1 MSQDY
6 TVGQKLG
13 DYEILGILGAGG
25 MGKVYKVRNTISDR
39 VEAMKILLPDLAGQK
54 DLADRFLREI
64 KVLASLN
71 HPNIAALRTA
81 LTLDNQL
88 VMIMEFVDGVTLS
101 SRLHQGAIPPTQAVK
116 YIDQVLEALSY
127 AHKQNVIHRD
137 IKPANMMLTPDGVVK
152 LMDFGIARSASDRSL
167 TMTGTTL
174 GSLNYMPPE
183 QVKGDPAD
191 NRSDLYSLGVSLY
204 EMVTGQLPFTADSNY
219 AMMAAHL
226 QEVPKPPIVLRPGIP
241 QALNQIIVM
250 ALAKDPGQ
258 RFQSADAFRGAL
270 KSVQAQGGGTQ
281 PEVSPRS
288 YAPSAHAGSATS
300 LFNDSPASNSPTTMM
315 DAPVFQKT
323 DPIPSNTPAPVFAT
337 ALLPPTREATPQPPP
352 PSPAVVGGK
361 SHRGLY
367 IALGAFIVVVVLFAA
382 GLYLPMRIKTMA
394 GAGKSGST
402 PKTSGPG
409 GASVSTPSSVPPST
423 SSDTVTPPTS
433 PTPPTDPIAQ
443 SPGGATGSASGTASG
458 STGAQSPQSGQAST
472 DNVPD
477 PNAPSTS
484 PNSSSGSSGTSS
496 NSGSAQPPR
505 KPGAG
510 KSKKDAQAS
519 EADVQAKA
527 EAAAQAD
534 EVEKLY
540 DDIDGRSTAVSQ
552 SLDNLQKQQA
562 ASGYGL
568 RGDIVA
574 AQQRMKTDISKAQA
588 AIQKQDS
595 KSAKKYLDMAE
606 AELSTLEK
614 FLGK

>member
-6 TVGQKLG
+6 AVGQKLG

-64 KVLASLN
+64 KVLASLH

-101 SRLHQGAIPPTQAVK
+101 SRLHQSAIPPALAVK
-116 YIDQVLEALSY
+116 YIDQVLDALSY
-127 AHKQNVIHRD
+127 AHKQNIIHRD
-137 IKPANMMLTPDGVVK
+137 IKPANMMLTPDGTVK

-204 EMVTGQLPFTADSNY
+204 ELVTGQLPFTADSNY

-270 KSVQAQGGGTQ
+270 KSVPTQGAATQ
-281 PEVSPRS
+281 PGADPR
-288 YAPSAHAGSATS
+288 AFVPSVNAGSATA
-300 LFNDSPASNSPTTMM
+300 LFQETPASQSPTTVM
-315 DAPVFQKT
+315 D
-323 DPIPSNTPAPVFAT
+323 TPAYRQTPHVAT
-337 ALLPPTREATPQPPP
+337 AAIPVSAAPAGDMSQAPPP
-352 PSPAVVGGK
+352 AVSGSG
-361 SHRGLY
+361 HRGLY
-367 IALGAFIVVVVLFAA
+367 IALGAFIVVAVLFAA
-382 GLYLPMRIKTMA
+382 GLYLPSRIKTLA
-394 GAGKSGST
+394 GAGKNAPPSQQTSSSATSPSSTTGPVSPDVTTPSSST
-402 PKTSGPG
+402 PTSTVPTMPTDSEAATAA
-409 GASVSTPSSVPPST
+409 ASAQAVQSGQSPPDSSNAASTPSTDSVPSPS
-423 SSDTVTPPTS
+423 
-433 PTPPTDPIAQ
+433 A
-443 SPGGATGSASGTASG
+443 A
-458 STGAQSPQSGQAST
+458 
-472 DNVPD
+472 
-477 PNAPSTS
+477 
-484 PNSSSGSSGTSS
+484 SSSGGTP
-496 NSGSAQPPR
+496 AQPGK
-505 KPGAG
+505 KPSPA
-510 KSKKDAQAS
+510 KSKKDNQAAQAD
-519 EADVQAKA
+519 AQAKA
-527 EAAAQAD
+527 EEAAA
-534 EVEKLY
+534 VEENEHRY
-540 DDIDGRSTAVSQ
+540 DDIDSRSAAVST
-552 SLDNLQKQQA
+552 SLDNIQRQQA
-562 ASGYGL
+562 AAGYGL
-568 RGDIVA
+568 RGDIVS
-574 AQQRMKTDISKAQA
+574 AQQRMRTDLGKAQA
-588 AIQKQDS
+588 AMQKQDT
-595 KSAKKYLDMAE
+595 KAAKKYLDMAE
-606 AELSTLEK
+606 AELTTIEK

>member
-54 DLADRFLREI
+54 ELADRFLREI
-64 KVLASLN
+64 KVLASLH

-101 SRLHQGAIPPTQAVK
+101 SRLNQGAIPPALAVK
-116 YIDQVLEALSY
+116 YIDQVLDALSY
-127 AHKQNVIHRD
+127 AHKQNIIHRD
-137 IKPANMMLTPDGVVK
+137 IKPANMMLTPDGTVK

-204 EMVTGQLPFTADSNY
+204 EMVTGQLPFTAESNY

-241 QALNQIIVM
+241 QTLNQIIVM

-270 KSVQAQGGGTQ
+270 KSVPAQGAATQ
-281 PEVSPRS
+281 PGADPR
-288 YAPSAHAGSATS
+288 AFVPSANAGSATA
-300 LFNDSPASNSPTTMM
+300 LFQDTPASQSPTTLM
-315 DAPVFQKT
+315 D
-323 DPIPSNTPAPVFAT
+323 TPAFPQTPRVAAAT
-337 ALLPPTREATPQPPP
+337 LAAEPTGGLPPTREAVAPPP
-352 PSPAVVGGK
+352 VVSGS

-367 IALGAFIVVVVLFAA
+367 IALGAFIVVAVLFAA
-382 GLYLPMRIKTMA
+382 GLYLPSRIKTMA
-394 GAGKSGST
+394 GAGKPAAPAKDSRPANS
-402 PKTSGPG
+402 
-409 GASVSTPSSVPPST
+409 
-423 SSDTVTPPTS
+423 
-433 PTPPTDPIAQ
+433 
-443 SPGGATGSASGTASG
+443 SGTGLSIPPDTTTLPPAASIP
-458 STGAQSPQSGQAST
+458 T
-472 DNVPD
+472 D
-477 PNAPSTS
+477 PNAPTTGGATPSSPGAPGAQSGQPSQPAPDISNAAAVPANDATPSPSTPAS
-484 PNSSSGSSGTSS
+484 PNANPS
-496 NSGSAQPPR
+496 QP
-505 KPGAG
+505 A
-510 KSKKDAQAS
+510 KKLVPAKTKKDTQVSQADAQAK
-519 EADVQAKA
+519 AD
-527 EAAAQAD
+527 EAAAA
-534 EVEKLY
+534 EENEHRY
-540 DDIDGRSTAVSQ
+540 DDIDSRSAAVSQ
-552 SLDNLQKQQA
+552 SLDNIQRQQA
-562 ASGYGL
+562 AAGYGL
-568 RGDIVA
+568 RGDIVS
-574 AQQRMKTDISKAQA
+574 AQQRMKTDISRAQA
-588 AIQKQDS
+588 AMQKHDTPG
-595 KSAKKYLDMAE
+595 AKKYLDMAE
-606 AELSTLEK
+606 AELSTIEK

>member
-54 DLADRFLREI
+54 ELADRFLREI
-64 KVLASLN
+64 KVLASLH

-101 SRLHQGAIPPTQAVK
+101 SRLNQGAIPPALAVK
-116 YIDQVLEALSY
+116 YIDQVLDALSY
-127 AHKQNVIHRD
+127 AHKQNIIHRD
-137 IKPANMMLTPDGVVK
+137 IKPANMMLTPDGTVK

-204 EMVTGQLPFTADSNY
+204 EMVTGQLPFTAESNY

-241 QALNQIIVM
+241 QTLNQIIVM

-270 KSVQAQGGGTQ
+270 KSVPAQGAPAQ
-281 PEVSPRS
+281 PGADPR
-288 YAPSAHAGSATS
+288 AFVPSANPGSATA
-300 LFNDSPASNSPTTMM
+300 LFQETPASQSPTTVM
-315 DAPVFQKT
+315 D
-323 DPIPSNTPAPVFAT
+323 TPAYQQNRGVGTVANPVLA
-337 ALLPPTREATPQPPP
+337 AAPADAMPQAPPP
-352 PSPAVVGGK
+352 RASGS

-382 GLYLPMRIKTMA
+382 GLYLPSRIKTLA
-394 GAGKSGST
+394 GAGKSV
-402 PKTSGPG
+402 PPAQQATSSA
-409 GASVSTPSSVPPST
+409 ASPSSGDAAAPS
-423 SSDTVTPPTS
+423 
-433 PTPPTDPIAQ
+433 
-443 SPGGATGSASGTASG
+443 SASPAPPDPAATAAAS
-458 STGAQSPQSGQAST
+458 AQAAQSGQSSPDSSSAATSTST
-472 DNVPD
+472 DTVP
-477 PNAPSTS
+477 ATSAS
-484 PNSSSGSSGTSS
+484 PNSGGTP
-496 NSGSAQPPR
+496 AVPAK
-505 KPGAG
+505 KPGST
-510 KSKKDAQAS
+510 KPKKDQAD
-519 EADVQAKA
+519 ED
-527 EAAAQAD
+527 AAAQAKAD
-534 EVEKLY
+534 EAAAVEENEHRY
-540 DDIDGRSTAVSQ
+540 DDIDSRSAAVSQ
-552 SLDNLQKQQA
+552 SLDNIQRQQA
-562 ASGYGL
+562 AAGYGL
-568 RGDIVA
+568 RGDIVS

-588 AIQKQDS
+588 AMQKHDTQG
-595 KSAKKYLDMAE
+595 AKKYLDMAE
-606 AELSTLEK
+606 AELSTIEK

>member
-39 VEAMKILLPDLAGQK
+39 VEAMKILLPDLVGQK

-64 KVLASLN
+64 KVLASLH

-101 SRLHQGAIPPTQAVK
+101 SRLHQGAIPPALAVK
-116 YIDQVLEALSY
+116 YIDQVLDALSY
-127 AHKQNVIHRD
+127 AHKQNIIHRD
-137 IKPANMMLTPDGVVK
+137 IKPANMMLTPDGTVK

-241 QALNQIIVM
+241 QTLNQIIVM

-270 KSVQAQGGGTQ
+270 KSVPTQGAATQ
-281 PEVSPRS
+281 PGADPR
-288 YAPSAHAGSATS
+288 AFVPSANAGSATA
-300 LFNDSPASNSPTTMM
+300 LFQETPASQSPTTLM
-315 DAPVFQKT
+315 D
-323 DPIPSNTPAPVFAT
+323 TPAYQQTPRVAT
-337 ALLPPTREATPQPPP
+337 VASPAVSAAPPDVMPQAPPP
-352 PSPAVVGGK
+352 PVRGN

-367 IALGAFIVVVVLFAA
+367 IALGAFIVVAVLFAA
-382 GLYLPMRIKTMA
+382 GLYLPSRIKTLA
-394 GAGKSGST
+394 GAGKT
-402 PKTSGPG
+402 ATQQQ
-409 GASVSTPSSVPPST
+409 ASSSAASSSPTAPTPSSDAMTPAPATPVSTDPNATTASGAATAAASSQAVQSGQPSPDSSNAPPTTSTDTVPST
-423 SSDTVTPPTS
+423 SGGSNSSANPPQ
-433 PTPPTDPIAQ
+433 PPKKP
-443 SPGGATGSASGTASG
+443 SAGK
-458 STGAQSPQSGQAST
+458 PQKDSQAS
-472 DNVPD
+472 
-477 PNAPSTS
+477 
-484 PNSSSGSSGTSS
+484 
-496 NSGSAQPPR
+496 
-505 KPGAG
+505 
-510 KSKKDAQAS
+510 QA
-519 EADVQAKA
+519 AAQAKA
-527 EAAAQAD
+527 EEAAA
-534 EVEKLY
+534 VEENEHRF
-540 DDIDGRSTAVSQ
+540 DDIDSRSAAVST
-552 SLDNLQKQQA
+552 SLDNIQRQQA
-562 ASGYGL
+562 AAGYGL
-568 RGDIVA
+568 RGDIVS
-574 AQQRMKTDISKAQA
+574 AQQRMKTDIGKAQA
-588 AIQKQDS
+588 AMQKQDT
-595 KSAKKYLDMAE
+595 KGAKKYLDMAE
-606 AELSTLEK
+606 AELSTIEK

>member
-64 KVLASLN
+64 KVLASLH
-71 HPNIAALRTA
+71 HPNIASLRTA

-101 SRLHQGAIPPTQAVK
+101 SRLHQGAIPPALAVK
-116 YIDQVLEALSY
+116 YIDQVLDALSY
-127 AHKQNVIHRD
+127 AHKQNIIHRD
-137 IKPANMMLTPDGVVK
+137 IKPANMMLTADGTVK

-204 EMVTGQLPFTADSNY
+204 EMVTGQLPFTAESNY

-241 QALNQIIVM
+241 QTLNQIIVM

-270 KSVQAQGGGTQ
+270 KSVPAQGAATQ
-281 PEVSPRS
+281 AGADPR
-288 YAPSAHAGSATS
+288 AFVPSTSAGSATA
-300 LFNDSPASNSPTTMM
+300 LFHESPASQSPTTVM
-315 DAPVFQKT
+315 D
-323 DPIPSNTPAPVFAT
+323 TPAFPQTPRVGAV
-337 ALLPPTREATPQPPP
+337 ASPDAAAAEAMQQAPPP
-352 PSPAVVGGK
+352 PVRGN

-367 IALGAFIVVVVLFAA
+367 IALGAFIVVAVLFAA
-382 GLYLPMRIKTMA
+382 GLYLPSRIKTLA
-394 GAGKSGST
+394 GAGKSAPPTQQAASSATTPSPST
-402 PKTSGPG
+402 PP
-409 GASVSTPSSVPPST
+409 ASADAMTQSTP
-423 SSDTVTPPTS
+423 TP
-433 PTPPTDPIAQ
+433 
-443 SPGGATGSASGTASG
+443 
-458 STGAQSPQSGQAST
+458 AST
-472 DNVPD
+472 D
-477 PNAPSTS
+477 PNAPTSAGAATAAASTQAVQS
-484 PNSSSGSSGTSS
+484 GQSLPDSSNASSTTSTDVVPASSAAS
-496 NSGSAQPPR
+496 NSGGASAQPAK
-505 KPGAG
+505 KPSPA
-510 KSKKDAQAS
+510 KSKKDGQTSQAD
-519 EADVQAKA
+519 AQAKA
-527 EAAAQAD
+527 DEAAA
-534 EVEKLY
+534 VEDNEHRY
-540 DDIDGRSTAVSQ
+540 DDIDSRSAAVSQ
-552 SLDNLQKQQA
+552 SLDNIQRQQA
-562 ASGYGL
+562 AAGYGL
-568 RGDIVA
+568 RGDIVS
-574 AQQRMKTDISKAQA
+574 AQQRMKTYIAKAQSA
-588 AIQKQDS
+588 MQKHDTQG
-595 KSAKKYLDMAE
+595 AKKYLDMAE
-606 AELSTLEK
+606 AELTTIEK

>member
-6 TVGQKLG
+6 VVGQKLG

-64 KVLASLN
+64 KVLASLH
-71 HPNIAALRTA
+71 HPNIASLRTA

-101 SRLHQGAIPPTQAVK
+101 SHLHQGAIPPALAVK
-116 YIDQVLEALSY
+116 YIDQVLDALSY
-127 AHKQNVIHRD
+127 AHKQNIIHRD
-137 IKPANMMLTPDGVVK
+137 IKPANMMLTADGTVK

-204 EMVTGQLPFTADSNY
+204 EMVTGQLPFTAESNY

-270 KSVQAQGGGTQ
+270 KSVPAQGAATQ
-281 PEVSPRS
+281 AGADPR
-288 YAPSAHAGSATS
+288 AFVPSASAGSATA
-300 LFNDSPASNSPTTMM
+300 LFHETPASQSPTTVM
-315 DAPVFQKT
+315 D
-323 DPIPSNTPAPVFAT
+323 TPAFPQTPRVASPAAAAAD
-337 ALLPPTREATPQPPP
+337 ALPQAPPP
-352 PSPAVVGGK
+352 PVRAN

-367 IALGAFIVVVVLFAA
+367 IALGAFIVVAVLFAA
-382 GLYLPMRIKTMA
+382 GLYLPSRIKTLA
-394 GAGKSGST
+394 GAGKSAPPQQAASSATSPSPTTPPASADAMTPST
-402 PKTSGPG
+402 P
-409 GASVSTPSSVPPST
+409 TP
-423 SSDTVTPPTS
+423 
-433 PTPPTDPIAQ
+433 
-443 SPGGATGSASGTASG
+443 
-458 STGAQSPQSGQAST
+458 AST
-472 DNVPD
+472 D
-477 PNAPSTS
+477 PNAPTSTEAATAAASAQAVQSGQSS
-484 PNSSSGSSGTSS
+484 PDSSNASATTSTDVVPASSVAS
-496 NSGSAQPPR
+496 NSGSASAQPAK
-505 KPGAG
+505 KPSPA
-510 KSKKDAQAS
+510 KSKRDALASQADAQAK
-519 EADVQAKA
+519 AD
-527 EAAAQAD
+527 EAAA
-534 EVEKLY
+534 VEDNEHRY
-540 DDIDGRSTAVSQ
+540 DDIDSRSAAVSQ
-552 SLDNLQKQQA
+552 SLDNIQHQQA
-562 ASGYGL
+562 AAGYGL

-574 AQQRMKTDISKAQA
+574 AQQHMKTDIAKAQA
-588 AIQKQDS
+588 AMQKHDTQA
-595 KSAKKYLDMAE
+595 AKKYLDMAE
-606 AELSTLEK
+606 AELTTIEK

>member
-101 SRLHQGAIPPTQAVK
+101 SRLQQGAIPPTQAVK
-116 YIDQVLEALSY
+116 YIDQVLDALSY

-152 LMDFGIARSASDRSL
+152 LMDFGIARSGSDRSL

-183 QVKGDPAD
+183 QVKGEPAD

-241 QALNQIIVM
+241 QTLNQIIVM
-250 ALAKDPGQ
+250 ALAKEPGQ

-281 PEVSPRS
+281 PEVNPRS
-288 YAPSAHAGSATS
+288 YAPSAPAHAGSATS
-300 LFNDSPASNSPTTMM
+300 LFNDSPASSSPTTMM
-315 DAPVFQKT
+315 DAPVFQST
-323 DPIPSNTPAPVFAT
+323 DRVPSNTPAPVFAS
-337 ALLPPTREATPQPPP
+337 APPPTREAAPQL
-352 PSPAVVGGK
+352 PSPAIVGNK

-394 GAGKSGST
+394 GAGKARST
-402 PKTSGPG
+402 PQTSQSGTG
-409 GASVSTPSSVPPST
+409 SS
-423 SSDTVTPPTS
+423 VTPPLSVPSSTPGDTTIP
-433 PTPPTDPIAQ
+433 PTPPTDPNAQ
-443 SPGGATGSASGTASG
+443 TPGGATGSGSGSASG
-458 STGAQSPQSGQAST
+458 STGAQSPQTGQSST

-484 PNSSSGSSGTSS
+484 PNSSSGTSGTSS
-496 NSGSAQPPR
+496 NSGSAQPSR

-519 EADVQAKA
+519 EADAQAKA

-588 AIQKQDS
+588 AMQKQDT